1 MFDSLTTK
9 LEGALQRLSGQGR
22 ITELN
27 VAQTMGDVRRALLEA
42 DVNYQVARSFT
53 NRVKD
58 KALGEEV
65 LRSVAPGQLLVKIV
79 YDELVTL
86 LGGTS
91 KGIKL
96 SGRPPTV
103 ILVAGLQG
111 SGKTTFCGKLALHL
125 KGQGRVPLLAAA
137 DVYRPAAVDQLRTL
151 AGEIEV
157 PVYSVVDDTGLVV
170 QDAPRVAREAV
181 LAARKSAQDVVI
193 IDTAGR
199 LHVDQAMMAEVS
211 EIKRSVKPSEILFVV
226 DSMTGQDAVNTAWE
240 FNKQLDF
247 SGVVLSKLD
256 GDTRGGAALSIRSVV
271 NKPIKFAS
279 TGEKLSQLSAFHPD
293 RMARRILGMGDV
305 VTLVEKAQ
313 QQFDQQQAAALRRK
327 IRKEQFDLQDF
338 LDYLRKMQAMGS
350 LSDVMGMVPGAKQ
363 LTKNTQ
369 PDGDSESLKYMEAVI
384 LSMTPQERRKPEII
398 TSSRRRRIARG
409 SGLQVRDVND
419 VLKHLRTLRKMMKSA
434 MKLKQSGRQI
444 NPAQLTQMMR

>member
-1 MFDSLTTK
+1 
-9 LEGALQRLSGQGR
+9 
-22 ITELN
+22 
-27 VAQTMGDVRRALLEA
+27 MGDVRRALLEA
-42 DVNYQVARSFT
+42 DVNYQVARNFT

-86 LGGTS
+86 LGGAS

-96 SGRPPTV
+96 SGRQPTV

-151 AGEIEV
+151 AGEIDV
-157 PVYSVVDDTGLVV
+157 PVYSVVDDTGFVV

-181 LAARKSAQDVVI
+181 VTARKSAQDVVI

-211 EIKRSVKPSEILFVV
+211 EIKRSVNPSEILFVV
-226 DSMTGQDAVNTAWE
+226 DSMTGQDAVNTARE
-240 FNKQLDF
+240 FNNQLDF
-247 SGVVLSKLD
+247 TGVVLSKLD

-271 NKPIKFAS
+271 KKADQICVHRREAESTFAVPPGPHG
-279 TGEKLSQLSAFHPD
+279 TAD
-293 RMARRILGMGDV
+293 LGHGRCGDV
-305 VTLVEKAQ
+305 RRKG
-313 QQFDQQQAAALRRK
+313 AAAVRPAAGRC
-327 IRKEQFDLQDF
+327 
-338 LDYLRKMQAMGS
+338 A
-350 LSDVMGMVPGAKQ
+350 
-363 LTKNTQ
+363 
-369 PDGDSESLKYMEAVI
+369 
-384 LSMTPQERRKPEII
+384 PQEDPQRAGLIC
-398 TSSRRRRIARG
+398 RISFTTYGKYR
-409 SGLQVRDVND
+409 QW
-419 VLKHLRTLRKMMKSA
+419 
-434 MKLKQSGRQI
+434 GRC
-444 NPAQLTQMMR
+444 PMSWE

>member
-27 VAQTMGDVRRALLEA
+27 IVQTMGDVRRALLEA
-42 DVNYQVARSFT
+42 DVNYQVARNFT

-86 LGGTS
+86 LGGAS

-96 SGRPPTV
+96 SGRQPTV

-151 AGEIEV
+151 AGEIDV
-157 PVYSVVDDTGLVV
+157 PVYSVVDDTGFVV

-181 LAARKSAQDVVI
+181 VTARKSAQDVVI

-211 EIKRSVKPSEILFVV
+211 EIKRSVNPSEILFVV
-226 DSMTGQDAVNTAWE
+226 DSMTGQDAVNTARE
-240 FNKQLDF
+240 FNNQLDF
-247 SGVVLSKLD
+247 TGVVLSKLD

-271 NKPIKFAS
+271 KKPIKFAS
-279 TGEKLSQLSAFHPD
+279 TGEKLSQLSPFHPD

-305 VTLVEKAQ
+305 VTFVEKAQ
-313 QQFDQQQAAALRRK
+313 QQFDQQQAAALRKR

-338 LDYLRKMQAMGS
+338 LYYLRKIQAMGS
-350 LSDVMGMVPGAKQ
+350 LSDVMGMMPRAKQ
-363 LTKNTQ
+363 LTRKAQ
-369 PDGDSESLKYMEAVI
+369 PDGESLKFMEAII
-384 LSMTPQERRKPEII
+384 LSMTLQERRRPEII

-409 SGLQVRDVND
+409 CGLQVRDVND
-419 VLKHLRTLRKMMKSA
+419 VLQHLRTLRKMMKSA

-444 NPAQLTQMMR
+444 NPAQMAQMMR